1 METVAA
7 MRQSQKQATR
17 GPQVAGACA
26 PARVAG
32 LARASRIVS
41 LVFAIAVLSA
51 MVYVVKMRDAKVF
64 LQRTARVDLTD
75 AAVDFSATGRSAAPD
90 GA

>member
-1 METVAA
+1 M
-7 MRQSQKQATR
+7 
-17 GPQVAGACA
+17 
-26 PARVAG
+26 
-32 LARASRIVS
+32 ARASRIVS

>member
-1 METVAA
+1 
-7 MRQSQKQATR
+7 MRQVKNKR
-17 GPQVAGACA
+17 PD
-26 PARVAG
+26 RI
-32 LARASRIVS
+32 ASRRRVRTRQAAGIGSRLELRVW
-41 LVFAIAVLSA
+41 VFAIAVLSA